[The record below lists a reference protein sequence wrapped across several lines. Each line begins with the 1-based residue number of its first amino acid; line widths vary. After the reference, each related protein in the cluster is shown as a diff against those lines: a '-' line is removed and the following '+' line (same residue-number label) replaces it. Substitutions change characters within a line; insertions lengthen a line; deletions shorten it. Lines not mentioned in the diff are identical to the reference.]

1 MYRSLL
7 ALNLKI
13 HIHTIFNQIFFF
25 KKCSVCICAHM
36 YVLESFFIMYICYWS
51 IVDLMFQVHSK
62 VIQLYI
68 DTFIFRLFSVGYYK
82 ILTVVSFPGGSD
94 SKEIHLQCE
103 RPGFDSW
110 AGQVPWRRAWQPT
123 PVFLPGESPWTEE
136 PGSLQSMGSQTI
148 RHSWATKYTHTHTVY
163 YKSLLIVAYLVDS

>member
-1 MYRSLL
+1 M
-7 ALNLKI
+7 
-13 HIHTIFNQIFFF
+13 
-25 KKCSVCICAHM
+25 CICAHM

-62 VIQLYI
+62 VMQLYI